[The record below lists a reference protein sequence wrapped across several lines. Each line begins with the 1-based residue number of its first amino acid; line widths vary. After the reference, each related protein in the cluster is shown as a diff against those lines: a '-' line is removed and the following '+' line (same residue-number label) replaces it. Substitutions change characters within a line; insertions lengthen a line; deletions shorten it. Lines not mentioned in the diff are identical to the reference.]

1 MQEERLG
8 TFMGYWVMLF
18 FGYFNIEG
26 FWGYLFEFIWIFGIV
41 SIVKMIYYYKFTLL
55 ELDILTIVGLVS
67 FFIKG
72 NVSFWILC
80 SIHMI
85 LLLLVLSVYF
95 INKRKENYDR
105 P

>member
-1 MQEERLG
+1 M
-8 TFMGYWVMLF
+8 TYWVMLI

-26 FWGYLFEFIWIFGIV
+26 FWGYLFDFIWIYAMV
-41 SIVKMIYYYKFTLL
+41 SIAKMIYYYKFTLL
-55 ELDILTIVGLVS
+55 ELDILAIFGLIS

-72 NVSFWILC
+72 NVSFWMLC
-80 SIHMI
+80 SIHTV
-85 LLLLVLSVYF
+85 LFLFVLSVYF